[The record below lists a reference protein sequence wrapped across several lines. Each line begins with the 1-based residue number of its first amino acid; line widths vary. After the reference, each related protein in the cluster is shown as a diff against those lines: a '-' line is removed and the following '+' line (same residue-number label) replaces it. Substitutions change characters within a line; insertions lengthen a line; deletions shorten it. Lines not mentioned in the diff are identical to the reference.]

1 MVSVVIVNWNSGP
14 LLAQCLRSLAAH
26 GGDCEVIVV
35 DNASRDTSLEFAPP
49 PRLRLEI
56 VRNGR
61 NLGCAA
67 GNNLGWRRSAGE
79 SVLFLNPDTEC
90 LPGALAS
97 LAERL
102 GASPEHWA
110 AAGQL
115 VDPAGRLQAGFNVR
129 AFPTVASVTAQML
142 LLEAL
147 WPGNPW
153 SRRYR
158 MSDWDHRTFRY
169 VEQPAGACLMVRRRA
184 LEALEG
190 FDESFHP
197 AWFEDVD
204 LCRRIYNSG
213 GLIAYEPAAR
223 FVHHGGTSLRSLS
236 RGEFLEYFHTNQCR
250 YFAKHHGRRAAR
262 AVRRRIVAGLLVRAL
277 AALIRRPQASTHIE
291 EARACWSAAR
301 RLRRPEAP

>member
-14 LLAQCLRSLAAH
+14 QLGRCLQSLAAH

-35 DNASRDTSLEFAPP
+35 DNASRDASMEFAPP
-49 PRLRLEI
+49 AGLRLEI
-56 VRNGR
+56 VRNES

-67 GNNLGWRRSAGE
+67 GNNVGWRRSAGDP
-79 SVLFLNPDTEC
+79 VLFLNPDTEC
-90 LPGALAS
+90 LPGAVAILAD
-97 LAERL
+97 RL
-102 GASPEHWA
+102 QSAPEHWA

-129 AFPTVASVTAQML
+129 AFPTVASVTAEML
-142 LLEAL
+142 LLDEL
-147 WPGNPW
+147 WPANPW
-153 SRRYR
+153 TRRYR
-158 MSDWDHRTFRY
+158 MSDWNHRTFRC
-169 VEQPAGACLMVRRRA
+169 VEQPAGACLMVRRRV
-184 LEALEG
+184 LEALGG
-190 FDESFHP
+190 FDESFRP

-204 LCRRIYNSG
+204 LCRRIHDCG
-213 GLIAYEPAAR
+213 GRIAYEPAAR
-223 FVHHGGTSLRSLS
+223 FVHHGGASLRSLS
-236 RGEFLEYFHTNQCR
+236 RGEFLEYFHRNQCR

-277 AALIRRPQASTHIE
+277 AGLIRRPQASTRIE